1 MKRLI
6 CFPADCYASYL
17 SYGVIS
23 GNFEFSNLRL
33 IFFLSSVTCP
43 NSGRSNTVFLFSFPY
58 SNNTKILN
66 LSSTKSRKANF
77 RYVYGFPKPIVKK
90 NK

>member
-43 NSGRSNTVFLFSFPY
+43 NSGRSNTVFLLSFPY

-66 LSSTKSRKANF
+66 LIYTKSLMANF
-77 RYVYGFPKPIVKK
+77 RSVFGFPKPTVEKIK
-90 NK
+90 

>member
-23 GNFEFSNLRL
+23 GNFDFINLRL
-33 IFFLSSVTCP
+33 FFFLSSVTCP
-43 NSGRSNTVFLFSFPY
+43 NSVRSNTFFLLSFPY
-58 SNNTKILN
+58 NNNTKILN
-66 LSSTKSRKANF
+66 LSSAKFEMANF
-77 RYVYGFPKPIVKK
+77 RSDVGFPKPTVKK
-90 NK
+90 IK